1 MRYLALCCDY
11 DGTLAHHGQLE
22 AATIAAMEKFRASG
36 RKLVMV
42 TGRELDDL
50 KTVCPR
56 LDLFEL
62 IVVENGALLYW
73 PSTGAERRLGE
84 RPPDTFVAELKRRGV
99 ERISVGRVIVATW
112 EPHENTV
119 LETIRDQGLELQ
131 VIFNKGAVMILP
143 AGVNKA
149 SGLRA
154 ALKELNLSLHNAI
167 GIGDAEND
175 HAFLSIS
182 ECAVAVANALPSLKE
197 RADIVTRNDHG
208 AGVAE
213 LIGEILAD
221 DLASHE
227 PQLVRHHILLGTAND
242 GSSVR
247 LSPYGIN
254 ALVVGKA
261 GGKSNVAIGLIERLR
276 DNGYSFCVVDPAGNY
291 GGLEATVVM
300 GTAEQVPVL
309 EECEQLVCKPDTN
322 VVINLQAM
330 PLTDRPM
337 FFDALFTRLREI
349 RARTGRPH
357 VLIVADAH
365 HVLPAKGAAPTD
377 FPATLNGVLLVST
390 TPSQLAPHA
399 LRAIDT
405 LIVLGDRPNEC
416 LQEFGNANALAAAQ
430 VEDQPLEPG
439 RALLWNKNIATTP
452 LQIQLELNSTERRT
466 MH

>member
-11 DGTLAHHGQLE
+11 DGTLAHHGQLD
-22 AATIAAMEKFRASG
+22 ATTIVAMEKFRAAG

-73 PSTGAERRLGE
+73 PSTGEERPLGE

-175 HAFLSIS
+175 HAFLSIA

-208 AGVAE
+208 AGVTE

-221 DLASHE
+221 DLASRE

-242 GSSVR
+242 GSAVR

-254 ALVVGKA
+254 ALVVGKP
-261 GGKSNVAIGLIERLR
+261 GKSNVAIGLIERLR
-276 DNGYSFCVVDPAGNY
+276 GNGYSFCIVDPTGNY
-291 GGLEATVVM
+291 CNLDATVVL
-300 GTAEQVPVL
+300 GTPENTPAL

-330 PLTDRPM
+330 PPADRPK
-337 FFDALFTRLREI
+337 FFYTLFARLREI
-349 RARTGRPH
+349 RNRTGRPH

-365 HVLPAKGAAPTD
+365 HVLPAKDEAPAG
-377 FPATLNGVLLVST
+377 FPATLNGVVLVST
-390 TPSQLAPHA
+390 TPSQLARHA

-416 LQEFGNANALAAAQ
+416 LQEFGYANDLAAAQ
-430 VEDQPLEPG
+430 IEDQSLDPG
-439 RALLWNKNIATTP
+439 RAVLWNKNVSTEP
-452 LQIQLELNSTERRT
+452 LEIQLELNSTERRT